1 MNIPPTMTIRV
12 LASIPCVATIIRSA
26 ITTKVQSK
34 KSTRLAPP
42 KNERAQDLME
52 MFEKE
57 LAFVFVFAFII
68 VISSIRFS
76 VANR

>member
-1 MNIPPTMTIRV
+1 MNIPPTIIIRV
-12 LASIPCVATIIRSA
+12 LTSIPCVATIIRNA
-26 ITTKVQSK
+26 NTTKVQNK
-34 KSTRLAPP
+34 KSTRLAPH

-52 MFEKE
+52 MFEKA
-57 LAFVFVFAFII
+57 LSFVFVFAFVM

>member
-1 MNIPPTMTIRV
+1 MNIPPTIIIRV
-12 LASIPCVATIIRSA
+12 LTSIPCVATIIRNA
-26 ITTKVQSK
+26 NTTKVQNK
-34 KSTRLAPP
+34 KSTRLSPP

-52 MFEKE
+52 MFEKA
-57 LAFVFVFAFII
+57 LSFVFVFAFVM